1 MSHSLLCV
9 FRIPLIAL
17 LALLV
22 LWLALSTSRSQA
34 AAAERQE
41 PRTQPQVVA
50 TAPYTAT
57 LKPASQAMLEH
68 FFGAEIEQR
77 TNQVTGAAAPA
88 GAPVATILVTKTVGT
103 NPHECAA
110 TDALAVRP
118 NTNVIYCYIVM
129 NTSNITLNYQTVI
142 DDKLG
147 VLFDHFDYPLLPF
160 GTLEAGAFF
169 TSPVTV
175 TEDVLNVV
183 DWLAENSEG
192 QTVAQATDTA
202 QVAVPAIRLK
212 ATINTGSTKCGTE
225 STIAVLPNTPVL
237 YCYMVENIGSVT
249 LPTQTLVDSLIGVL
263 LDQSPEPL
271 PPGGK
276 RTLKY
281 ATIATQ
287 TVTSMITWTSQTAAG
302 LTTTAVSTLAVH
314 IPSIS
319 LRATVGPQGN
329 ACADTKIITVTINT
343 PVTLCYVVTNTGGF
357 TLDQQEVS
365 DILYTYPPLAYPLE
379 PAESFGVTITLPV
392 TRTVVN
398 TATWQARGPN
408 GLLAIAQDT
417 VKIII
422 SANSS
427 IEVFVY
433 YDVDGRGTWDALEP
447 GLPNVGLTLRSPG
460 NRLYTATTDATG
472 IARLTGL
479 PEAGRFT
486 ITIDGSTLPAHY
498 EATTDTLDINVAS
511 GRTAVQRYGFVAPE
525 GTDTDQDLISD
536 RRETASDFDKD
547 GIPNYLD
554 EDSDGDGIPD
564 LIEGPRFFLNP
575 ANGPIYLPYVG
586 R

>member
-22 LWLALSTSRSQA
+22 LWLALSTIGTQA
-34 AAAERQE
+34 ATAAWFTPKIQTR
-41 PRTQPQVVA
+41 VAA

-57 LKPASQAMLEH
+57 LKPASPAMLEQ
-68 FFGAEIEQR
+68 FFGTQLEQL
-77 TNQVTGAAAPA
+77 QQATGAVAATGSPA
-88 GAPVATILVTKTVGT
+88 ATILVTKTVGT

-110 TDALAVRP
+110 TDTIAVRP

-175 TEDVLNVV
+175 TEDVINVV
-183 DWLAENSEG
+183 DWRAENSEG

-212 ATINTGSTKCGTE
+212 ATINTGSTQCGTE
-225 STIAVLPNTPVL
+225 STIAVLPNTPVI

-249 LPTQTLVDSLIGVL
+249 LPTQTLVDSLFGIL

-271 PPGGK
+271 PPGSK

-281 ATIATQ
+281 TTIATQ
-287 TVTSMITWTSQTAAG
+287 TVTSVVTWTSQTAEG
-302 LTTTAVSTLAVH
+302 LSTTAISTLAVQ
-314 IPSIS
+314 IPSIA
-319 LRATVGPQGN
+319 LRATVGPQGS
-329 ACADTKIITVTINT
+329 ACADTKAITVTINT

-357 TLDQQEVS
+357 ALDQHQVR
-365 DILYTYPPLAYPLE
+365 DMLYTYPPLTFALE
-379 PAESFGVTITLPV
+379 PAQSFGVTITLPV

-417 VKIII
+417 VKITI
-422 SANSS
+422 SANSA

-433 YDVDGRGTWDALEP
+433 YDVDGRGSWDALEP
-447 GLPNVGLTLRSPG
+447 GLPNVSLTLRSPR
-460 NRLYTATTDATG
+460 NRLYSATTDATG
-472 IARLTGL
+472 VARLTGL

-486 ITIDGSTLPAHY
+486 VTIDNSTLPAHY
-498 EATTDTLDINVAS
+498 EATTNTLDINVAS

-536 RRETASDFDKD
+536 RKETAGDFDKD

-554 EDSDGDGIPD
+554 DDSDGDGLLDIN
-564 LIEGPRFFLNP
+564 EGPLFFLNP
-575 ANGPIYLPYVG
+575 ANGPIYLPNVG

>member
-9 FRIPLIAL
+9 YRIPLIAL

-22 LWLALSTSRSQA
+22 LWLALSTSRSHA
-34 AAAERQE
+34 AAAAWQAPHRQA
-41 PRTQPQVVA
+41 QVSA
-50 TAPYTAT
+50 TASYTAT

-68 FFGAEIEQR
+68 FFGSEIEQL
-77 TNQVTGAAAPA
+77 NQVTGAAAPA
-88 GAPVATILVTKTVGT
+88 GDAGATILVTKTVGT
-103 NPHECAA
+103 SPYGCATTGA
-110 TDALAVRP
+110 IVVRP
-118 NTNVIYCYIVM
+118 STNVVYCYLVM

-147 VLFDHFDYPLLPF
+147 VLFEHVDYPLLPF
-160 GTLEAGAFF
+160 GTLDAGAFF
-169 TSPVTV
+169 TVPVTV
-175 TEDVLNVV
+175 TEDVINVV
-183 DWLAENSEG
+183 EWSAETSEG

-225 STIAVLPNTPVL
+225 STIAVLPNTPVI

-249 LPTQTLVDSLIGVL
+249 LPTQTLVDSLFGVL
-263 LDQSPEPL
+263 LDQSPDPL

-281 ATIATQ
+281 TTVATQ
-287 TVTSMITWTSQTAAG
+287 TVTSVVTWTGQTAEG

-329 ACADTKIITVTINT
+329 ACAETKAITVTINT

-357 TLDQQEVS
+357 TLDQQLVS
-365 DILYTYPPLAYPLE
+365 DMLYTYPPLTFPLE

-417 VKIII
+417 VNINI
-422 SANSS
+422 SANTA

-433 YDVDGRGTWDALEP
+433 YDVDGRGSWDTLEP
-447 GLPNVGLTLRSPG
+447 GLPNVGLTIRSPS
-460 NRLYTATTDATG
+460 NRLYRATTDATG

-486 ITIDGSTLPAHY
+486 VTIDGSTLPAHY
-498 EATTDTLDINVAS
+498 EATSTALDINVAS
-511 GRTAVQRYGFVAPE
+511 GRTAMQRYGFVAPE
-525 GTDTDQDLISD
+525 GTDTDQDLIPD
-536 RRETASDFDKD
+536 RKETANDFDND

-554 EDSDGDGIPD
+554 DDSDGDGLLDID
-564 LIEGPRFFLNP
+564 EGLLFFLNP
-575 ANGPIYLPYVG
+575 ANGPIYLPHVG